1 MSTTTVQGIIVG
13 ALVLLIL
20 AFGVAIYNAITEDP
34 VEEVNKPISDPA
46 MRHLMQRVIRERT
59 ENPDR
64 QS

>member
-1 MSTTTVQGIIVG
+1 MSTTAVQGIIIG

-20 AFGVAIYNAITEDP
+20 AFGVAIYRAITEDP

-46 MRHLMQRVIRERT
+46 MRALMQRVIRERT
-59 ENPDR
+59 DNPDR

>member
-1 MSTTTVQGIIVG
+1 MSTTSVQGIIVG
-13 ALVLLIL
+13 AIVLLIL
-20 AFGVAIYNAITEDP
+20 AFVVAVYRAITEDP

-46 MRHLMQRVIRERT
+46 MRHLMQRVIRERS